1 MNKSKISIRDIAH
14 IAMGIAALICGGF
27 VILQISLVFP
37 LPGIK
42 YIFMAPFISM
52 VIYILIQKLE
62 STYGFMWSGLVFAV
76 VMIVFSI
83 FMTIAI
89 AITSI
94 LTQLSV
100 LLIRNVKWR
109 NIVGSILFSTFMGLS
124 ALFVSKFMIGGVYAE
139 LSNIWILVTGI
150 ICTAFGNVG
159 VFFGIKLSKN
169 LKLNISKKKS

>member
-1 MNKSKISIRDIAH
+1 MNKSKISTRDIAH

-62 STYGFMWSGLVFAV
+62 SNFGFMWIGLVFAV
-76 VMIVFSI
+76 VMTVFSI

-89 AITSI
+89 AITAI
-94 LTQLSV
+94 LTQLFV
-100 LLIRNVKWR
+100 LLVKNKR
-109 NIVGSILFSTFMGLS
+109 IKNIVGSILFSTFMGLS

-139 LSNIWILVTGI
+139 LSNVWIFVTSI
-150 ICTAFGNVG
+150 ICTLFGGAG
-159 VFFGIKLSKN
+159 VFFGVKLSKN